1 MRIARVLATCFCLGA
16 LLAAPS
22 AGAEGPASA
31 RLAQLPLVEVAAVGG
46 GDTLAVLYSGDGGW
60 AGIDAGLAGDFAK
73 AGVPV
78 VGVNSLRYFWNQ
90 RSAPEAAA
98 DLTAVLDHYMAT
110 WRRPK
115 VILVGYSFGADA
127 LPAIVSRLSPQLR
140 AHVRLMALV
149 GVGRTGELKFQPG
162 SWLNMSSAGAYPI
175 APVLAG
181 LGALP
186 RVCIF
191 GDHDPHEACTRFSP
205 GEVRAVRLAGGH
217 HFDGD
222 YAPVSAAI
230 LKSAGL

>member
-1 MRIARVLATCFCLGA
+1 MRFTRALAIFASLGV
-16 LLAAPS
+16 LLAAPP
-22 AGAEGPASA
+22 AGADSLASS
-31 RLAQLPLVEVAAVGG
+31 RLAQLPLVEVPAASG
-46 GDTLAVLYSGDGGW
+46 GDTLAVFYSGDGGW
-60 AGIDAGLAGDFAK
+60 ASFDAGVAGDLAR
-73 AGVPV
+73 ADIPV

-90 RSAPEAAA
+90 RTPPGAAA
-98 DLTAVLDHYMAT
+98 DLTNVLDHYMAA
-110 WRRPK
+110 WGRPK
-115 VILVGYSFGADA
+115 VILIGYSFGADA
-127 LPAIVSRLSPQLR
+127 LPAIVARLSPQLR

-181 LGALP
+181 LGAMP
-186 RVCIF
+186 RICIF
-191 GDHDPHEACTRFSP
+191 GDHDPHEACSRFSS
-205 GEVRAVRLAGGH
+205 GEARAVRLAGGH

>member
-1 MRIARVLATCFCLGA
+1 MRFARALAACLCFGA
-16 LLAAPS
+16 LLAAPG
-22 AGAEGPASA
+22 AGAQAPESA
-31 RLAQLPLVEVAAVGG
+31 RLARLPLVEVAAGGG

-60 AGIDAGLAGDFAK
+60 AGIDAGLAGDFAR

-78 VGVNSLRYFWNQ
+78 VGVDSLRYFWSQ
-90 RSAPEAAA
+90 RTAPEAAA
-98 DLTAVLDHYMAT
+98 DLTAVLDHYTAA

-127 LPAIVSRLSPQLR
+127 LPAIVAGLSPQAR
-140 AHVRLMALV
+140 ARVRLMALV

-162 SWLNMSSAGAYPI
+162 SWLNVKAPGAYPI

-186 RVCIF
+186 RICVF
-191 GDHDPHEACTRFSP
+191 GDHDPHEACTSFAP
-205 GEVRAVRLAGGH
+205 GQARAVRLAGGH

>member
-1 MRIARVLATCFCLGA
+1 MRLAQALVACFCLGA
-16 LLAAPS
+16 LAAAPS
-22 AGAEGPASA
+22 AGAGGPASA
-31 RLAQLPLVEVAAVGG
+31 RLAQLPLVEVAAAGG

-60 AGIDAGLAGDFAK
+60 ADIDAGLASNFAR

-78 VGVNSLRYFWNQ
+78 VGVNSLRYFWSL
-90 RSAPEAAA
+90 RTAPEAAA
-98 DLTAVLDHYMAT
+98 DLTAVLDHYMVA

-115 VILVGYSFGADA
+115 IILVGYSFGADA
-127 LPAIVSRLSPQLR
+127 LPAIVASLSPQLR

-162 SWLNMSSAGAYPI
+162 SWLNVSSAGAYRI

-181 LGALP
+181 LGTLP

-205 GEVRAVRLAGGH
+205 GEVRAMRLAGGH